1 MTGDFRF
8 YISCMEQIKEKVEFP
23 NLPLAVYREIAA
35 HLRQV
40 QGIEVDLISQTS
52 SQFDYSQSQV
62 DGLQISWTANAKGES
77 RQRVK
82 QILAYY
88 QNRYGV

>member
-1 MTGDFRF
+1 
-8 YISCMEQIKEKVEFP
+8 MEQTKEKIEFA

-40 QGIEVDLISQTS
+40 EGVEVDLIPQTS
-52 SQFDYSQSQV
+52 SQFDYNQSQISS
-62 DGLQISWTANAKGES
+62 LSISWTPKTNEE
-77 RQRVK
+77 RVK

-88 QNRYGV
+88 QNLYGGSSL

>member
-1 MTGDFRF
+1 
-8 YISCMEQIKEKVEFP
+8 METKEKIEFAG
-23 NLPLAVYREIAA
+23 LPLAVYREIAA

-40 QGIEVDLISQTS
+40 EGVEVDLIPQS
-52 SQFDYSQSQV
+52 SPQFDYNQSQIG
-62 DGLQISWTANAKGES
+62 GLWMSWTLNASSKS

-88 QNRYGV
+88 QAKLL

>member
-1 MTGDFRF
+1 
-8 YISCMEQIKEKVEFP
+8 MEQIKEKVEFP